1 MAQEAAMQEDCCT
14 PTVFGEMV
22 TKIPPESLFFPN
34 YLAYS
39 HPSSYSGVDISMM
52 AEPPPMKNKG
62 GSMEGITGGWNL
74 PLRAAAEKGDA
85 VSHSDFTHEK
95 PKSECSSENVFSASY
110 DKNLFSSLVPPP
122 PMKTCHRCGLFG
134 SLRCSQCK
142 QISYCSLDCQ
152 KKDWPAHSVVCCP
165 IKQNVSNKDGGKLPA
180 KTKGVYLKANSTS
193 VDFLKAEYIKKVV
206 LSDLQTLGIK
216 KAMEVQGTVTEFKSP
231 SEFYIQMSS
240 PEVLDR
246 IGKLSVKLRDV
257 YANTVIQEEYIAI
270 RGEVCVAKCSLDQT
284 WNRTLIKNVDVLQK
298 KAQVFYIDYGYEE
311 NIPLSWIKALHN
323 DIELLLPPC
332 AIKCSF
338 ANYDPKQKGWNGGI
352 TSFSSQLMGKHCS
365 VTVVDILQEEMMLN
379 FAVDVVL
386 PDVVS
391 ENHSKGSKEKIPEDE
406 EKSLQCGNLVAEC
419 VSVCIGDAFSGVV
432 TCVQDPETF
441 FCQQINSARQLA
453 ELQVSLNEHCDKS
466 PSSPAFHPAAGDV
479 CCAQFTEDNLWYR
492 AAVISYASEDTVV
505 AGYIDYGNVEV
516 LPLTRLHPMI
526 PRLTDLPA
534 QAIRCALAGVKPP
547 LGAWT
552 SKAISFMKQL
562 VKDKVFTVKVVD
574 KDSCRSMVELVD
586 ASVTPVIN
594 ISSLLIEKGCAAE
607 ESRMALPAIRM
618 SDVKQANV
626 SSLEDATNKRICK
639 WSKLTLEQTV
649 DVLVCVL
656 YSPGEF
662 YCQISNNSELV
673 ALNLLNKSLS
683 EYCQKTPPNAFK
695 PKNGEPC
702 CAFFSDD
709 GNWYRAL
716 VQDVTSHGTV
726 KVCFVD
732 YGNVEEVPLDKI
744 RHISSSFLKL
754 PFQGIKCWLSGIKP
768 GNSQWIPEATAR
780 FHMYTAGIKLQA
792 RVTSLSK
799 EGAGELIDNST
810 GHPKVINEILTSEK
824 LAVKEVLQDK
834 NKFPNK
840 SVDKKDQELQKLLID
855 LQGYCRS
862 LKNRTFKP
870 KVGEACC
877 AKFSGDGRWYRA
889 LVLNVCQSEVKVLY
903 ADYGNT
909 ETLPVSKVLPIT
921 DSYLKLPFQTNV
933 SLAGIEKAEWSSLL
947 LDKYRT
953 VLNQCITITVKGING
968 NVNLVMVEICE
979 NGNLNVADKLVME
992 GLVSSCKAEDLHI
1005 EHQVDSNISLRACGT
1020 PVGKQRRR
1028 SWACSE
1034 GCGSVPAP
1042 RQKGKSDSG
1051 ESSPPAP
1058 TPAAPARLLL
1068 HVFGAGGGRGG
1079 VRGAGCLH
1087 MGGGAGRGGCGAGR
1101 GGGRAWVIL
1110 RRAGRGL
1117 GQPGWPPGGV
1127 SLGVSPGPVAVKR
1140 SWSLRGVVGGTF
1152 CDRHRTGRCPKSPG
1166 VQPRSRQIEPQPR
1179 CVSPGSGCMVPLRA

>member
-1 MAQEAAMQEDCCT
+1 Q
-14 PTVFGEMV
+14 
-22 TKIPPESLFFPN
+22 
-34 YLAYS
+34 
-39 HPSSYSGVDISMM
+39 
-52 AEPPPMKNKG
+52 
-62 GSMEGITGGWNL
+62 
-74 PLRAAAEKGDA
+74 
-85 VSHSDFTHEK
+85 VSHSDFIHEK
-95 PKSECSSENVFSASY
+95 PKKLQWSSENVCSIGY

-122 PMKTCHRCGLFG
+122 PMKTCHCCGLFG
-134 SLRCSQCK
+134 SLRCSQCR

-152 KKDWPAHSVVCCP
+152 KKDWPAHSVVC
-165 IKQNVSNKDGGKLPA
+165 LP
-180 KTKGVYLKANSTS
+180 GNSPS
-193 VDFLKAEYIKKVV
+193 VDFLKAEYMKKVM
-206 LSDLQTLGIK
+206 LSDVQTLGIK

-246 IGKLSVKLRDV
+246 ISKLSVKLQDV

-284 WNRTLIKNVDVLQK
+284 WNRALVKNVDVLQK

-311 NIPLSWIKALHN
+311 NIPFSWIKALHN

-338 ANYDPKQKGWNGGI
+338 ANYDPKQKGRNGGI
-352 TSFSSQLMGKHCS
+352 TSFSSQLMGKDCS
-365 VTVVDILQEEMMLN
+365 VTVVDILQEEVMLN

-386 PDVVS
+386 PDVGKYLVVCGGEKIQTQFVMS

-406 EKSLQCGNLVAEC
+406 EKSNLVVEC
-419 VSVCIGDAFSGVV
+419 VSVCIGDAFPGVV

-441 FCQQINSARQLA
+441 FCQQINSACQLT
-453 ELQVSLNEHCDKS
+453 ELQASLNEHCDKS
-466 PSSPAFHPAAGDV
+466 PSSTAFRPAAGSV

-492 AAVISYASEDTVV
+492 AAVISYTSEDTVV

-516 LPLTRLHPMI
+516 LPLTRLRPII
-526 PRLTDLPA
+526 PRLMDLPA

-547 LGAWT
+547 SGAWT

-562 VKDKVFTVKVVD
+562 VTDKVFTVEVVD

-586 ASVTPVIN
+586 TSVTPVIN
-594 ISSLLIEKGCAAE
+594 VSSHLIEKVCAAE

-626 SSLEDATNKRICK
+626 SSLQDATNKRICK
-639 WSKLTLEQTV
+639 WTKLTLEQTV
-649 DVLVCVL
+649 DVLVCTV

-716 VQDVTSHGTV
+716 VQNVTSHGTV

-780 FHMYTAGIKLQA
+780 FCMYTAGIKLQA
-792 RVTSLSK
+792 RVTSLSR
-799 EGAGELIDNST
+799 EGAGVELIDNST

-834 NKFPNK
+834 NNFPNK
-840 SVDKKDQELQKLLID
+840 SVDKKAVHCIFLFFLLETSLGHWQPIALAIGETIHVCVTTVVSLDLFYALSSLFFFVDQEKLQKLWID

-889 LVLNVCQSEVKVLY
+889 LVLNACQSAVKVLY
-903 ADYGNT
+903 VDHGNT
-909 ETLPVSKVLPIT
+909 ETLPVSELLPIT
-921 DSYLKLPFQTNV
+921 DSYLKLPFQTITC

-947 LDKYRT
+947 LDKFKEM
-953 VLNQCITITVKGING
+953 VLNECITVTVKGING
-968 NVNLVMVEICE
+968 NVHLVMVEKLCE
-979 NGNLNVADKLVME
+979 NGNVNVADKLVME
-992 GLVSSCKAEDLHI
+992 GLVSSCRAEDLHI
-1005 EHQVDSNISLRACGT
+1005 EHQGNG
-1020 PVGKQRRR
+1020 GKTKCCCAELKMQLKKH
-1028 SWACSE
+1028 E
-1034 GCGSVPAP
+1034 QILLFFLNNYGNP
-1042 RQKGKSDSG
+1042 KGFTEMKK
-1051 ESSPPAP
+1051 
-1058 TPAAPARLLL
+1058 LLD
-1068 HVFGAGGGRGG
+1068 H
-1079 VRGAGCLH
+1079 
-1087 MGGGAGRGGCGAGR
+1087 
-1101 GGGRAWVIL
+1101 
-1110 RRAGRGL
+1110 
-1117 GQPGWPPGGV
+1117 
-1127 SLGVSPGPVAVKR
+1127 
-1140 SWSLRGVVGGTF
+1140 
-1152 CDRHRTGRCPKSPG
+1152 
-1166 VQPRSRQIEPQPR
+1166 
-1179 CVSPGSGCMVPLRA
+1179 